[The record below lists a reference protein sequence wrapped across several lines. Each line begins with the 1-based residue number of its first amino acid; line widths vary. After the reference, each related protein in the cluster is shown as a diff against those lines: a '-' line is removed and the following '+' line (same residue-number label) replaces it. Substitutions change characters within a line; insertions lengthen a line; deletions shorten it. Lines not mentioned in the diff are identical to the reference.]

1 MIQPKFFIG
10 PMSKNIVD
18 AAIEYSNE
26 TNTPIGLI
34 PSRRQVDNYS
44 GYVNNW
50 TTEKFSEYVRSKT
63 KRVLLVRD
71 HGGPNQ
77 GSNPDDGFDSLK
89 QDCRSLDVIHVD
101 PWAKYPNYQD
111 GINSTVD
118 IINFCYKNNSDITFE
133 VGTEE
138 SIRKFST
145 EELSRFIK
153 DLKLKLKKEVFN
165 KITYLVIQSGT
176 SLKGNSN
183 TGTYNKDRLIRMV
196 DLAHSYNL
204 LSKEHNG
211 DYLPTDI
218 IKEKMSL
225 GLDSI
230 NIAPEFG
237 QVETQVYLDRI
248 KKEKPDLIEILY
260 EICYTSNK
268 WRKWVAEDFDPFQ
281 NKEELINIC
290 GHYVFSNLTFI
301 KKIKNSFEGIDE
313 DIKSAIIKKLI
324 DTAGSVE
331 DKL

>member
-1 MIQPKFFIG
+1 MIKPKIFIG

-18 AAIEYSNE
+18 SIIQFCELNDV
-26 TNTPIGLI
+26 NIGLV
-34 PSRRQVDNYS
+34 PSRRQVESNG

-50 TTEKFSEYVRSKT
+50 TTEKFSEYVKLKT
-63 KRVLLVRD
+63 NKVLLVRD

-77 GSNPDDGFDSLK
+77 GSNPDDGLNSLK
-89 QDCRSLDVIHVD
+89 EDCKSLDMIHVD
-101 PWAKYPNYQD
+101 PWIKYPNYQD
-111 GINSTVD
+111 GLDSTVD
-118 IINFCYKNNSDITFE
+118 IINFCYKNNPDINFE

-145 EELSRFIK
+145 KESGEFIE
-153 DLKLKLKKEVFN
+153 DLKLKLKKEVFE

-176 SLKGNSN
+176 SLEGNIN

-196 DLAHSYNL
+196 NLAHSHDL

-211 DYLPTDI
+211 DYLSADV

-237 QVETQVYLDRI
+237 QVETQVYLNRI
-248 KKEKPDLIEILY
+248 KKEKPDLIEIFY
-260 EICYTSNK
+260 KICYNSNK
-268 WRKWVAEDFDPFQ
+268 WRKWVTKDFDPFQ

-290 GHYVFSNLTFI
+290 GHYVFSNSAFI
-301 KKIKNSFEGIDE
+301 KIIKNSFKGIDE
-313 DIKSAIIKKLI
+313 DIKAAIIKKL
-324 DTAGSVE
+324 TYH
-331 DKL
+331 L